1 MSAEEFDFCST
12 INPVD
17 GGSYPIVSPTF
28 ISCSPGAAPTT
39 FHMDPL
45 LLGHARL
52 RRSQSRRSLRASHG
66 AFAGLLAAILVL
78 AVVWAHSPEVP
89 GPSPVGTLATVAGLT
104 YLPGTAI
111 PAPPS
116 TYTLRMSRSGR
127 GGFRFRSREPMDLVT
142 SQELFS
148 FYLTAMSAEGWTLLG
163 KGDPSPRGWT
173 LSWRHGGDTTLL
185 ALITK
190 PAVRFAVDRC
200 PPEPYC

>member
-1 MSAEEFDFCST
+1 
-12 INPVD
+12 
-17 GGSYPIVSPTF
+17 
-28 ISCSPGAAPTT
+28 
-39 FHMDPL
+39 MDPL

-52 RRSQSRRSLRASHG
+52 PRPQSRRSFRASHG
-66 AFAGLLAAILVL
+66 AFAGLLAAVLVL

-89 GPSPVGTLATVAGLT
+89 GHSRVGTLAPVAGLM
-104 YLPGTAI
+104 YLSGTAI

-116 TYTLRMSRSGR
+116 TYTLRMSRSCR

>member
-1 MSAEEFDFCST
+1 M
-12 INPVD
+12 
-17 GGSYPIVSPTF
+17 
-28 ISCSPGAAPTT
+28 
-39 FHMDPL
+39 PL
-45 LLGHARL
+45 LLARPCGSHN
-52 RRSQSRRSLRASHG
+52 RIRHRKRWCRWRAASG
-66 AFAGLLAAILVL
+66 IKSNDRYFQPAAILVL

-148 FYLTAMSAEGWTLLG
+148 FYLSAMSA
-163 KGDPSPRGWT
+163 
-173 LSWRHGGDTTLL
+173 
-185 ALITK
+185 
-190 PAVRFAVDRC
+190 
-200 PPEPYC
+200 